1 MYVLSQHFYNF
12 SEKKKKK
19 VSESH
24 EKSLEID
31 SVRMLS

>member
-1 MYVLSQHFYNF
+1 MFCLNISITLVK
-12 SEKKKKK
+12 KKKKK